1 MKRKVY
7 LIGKDQ
13 DLNQIYFPDSSI
25 SNNHAQ
31 IIIDQGNIFLVDLG
45 KGETNV
51 WDEDD
56 VAGRKNKL
64 SNSRYQLKKNSFFS
78 LGSITFTRD
87 SLFRSIQKF
96 ESSRNSDRS
105 NSILIETIDNHKTVS
120 KKNKKF
126 NKKLFIYPVGIGV
139 LVLLFFLIKF
149 LIDQNHIKNIIENQT
164 NEYVDSIINSR
175 LDTVLITDKKPKKP
189 KKNKSKNPFKI
200 FKPKK
205 QKENITYD
213 FSCLSDSADGGSATL
228 IGLLG
233 DITRGVQNDLFG
245 DIEITIQDEHD
256 AGTSSYNDLLNK
268 GLLVPSGSEV
278 KKLNYIMD
286 DLVSRIAKPNGY
298 DYKIHYVNDTIENV
312 FTIGARIFFYRGMYD
327 ICENDSQLAALI
339 SHEIAHNELGHIK
352 LNLKKFAASQRLG
365 PLGWLGYKIEKVVT
379 SAFNQKQEAEADL
392 FGIDL
397 VYPTK
402 FKSCSAVNLWDK
414 LSEKDG
420 EFDISD
426 NFLSTHPHSSKR
438 SDCLK
443 SHLSTNYD
451 MSCD

>member
-105 NSILIETIDNHKTVS
+105 NSILIEPIDNHKTVS

-139 LVLLFFLIKF
+139 LVLLFFLI
-149 LIDQNHIKNIIENQT
+149 I
-164 NEYVDSIINSR
+164 
-175 LDTVLITDKKPKKP
+175 
-189 KKNKSKNPFKI
+189 
-200 FKPKK
+200 
-205 QKENITYD
+205 
-213 FSCLSDSADGGSATL
+213 
-228 IGLLG
+228 
-233 DITRGVQNDLFG
+233 
-245 DIEITIQDEHD
+245 
-256 AGTSSYNDLLNK
+256 
-268 GLLVPSGSEV
+268 
-278 KKLNYIMD
+278 
-286 DLVSRIAKPNGY
+286 
-298 DYKIHYVNDTIENV
+298 
-312 FTIGARIFFYRGMYD
+312 
-327 ICENDSQLAALI
+327 
-339 SHEIAHNELGHIK
+339 
-352 LNLKKFAASQRLG
+352 
-365 PLGWLGYKIEKVVT
+365 
-379 SAFNQKQEAEADL
+379 
-392 FGIDL
+392 
-397 VYPTK
+397 
-402 FKSCSAVNLWDK
+402 
-414 LSEKDG
+414 
-420 EFDISD
+420 
-426 NFLSTHPHSSKR
+426 
-438 SDCLK
+438 
-443 SHLSTNYD
+443 
-451 MSCD
+451 